1 MKLSELKNG
10 QKAIIL
16 KVEGSGNFRKRILE
30 MGFVQGKEIEVIQS
44 APLKDPIYYKILD
57 YSVSLRKQEAE
68 MIEVTPIF
76 EVEKD
81 NYFEDIKNNLEIS
94 GDILTPFS
102 RKTVANSDIKTKIKV
117 ALVGNPNSGKTSLF
131 NIVSGAH
138 EHVGNYSGVTI
149 SSKTGYLKYGDYR
162 IEVVDLPGAYS
173 LSAYSPEEIYIREE
187 LTGKNKPDIV
197 INIVDTSNLERNLFL
212 SLQLKEMGLPIV
224 MALNMYDEFSNKK
237 EFLNYP
243 KLGKLLGIPMV
254 PTVSRTGLG
263 VGALFDTIVKIWT
276 AIQEN
281 DEKYLDKE
289 SGLIRPINI
298 NYGNTLE
305 PIIKELEAK
314 ITKHLEIKD
323 EVYSRYLAVKL
334 IEGDRELE
342 NSIMNLYS
350 KGAFIISAKNFALK
364 SLNESKGEN
373 YAETIITDQ
382 RYGYIAGALK
392 ETYIPNRK
400 HKTTI
405 SDKIDSILTH
415 KIWGF
420 PIFLLIMFIMFY
432 ATFEIGKYPQEWIEN
447 LVALFGEW
455 VSSIIPQGPFN
466 DLLVKGV
473 IDGVGGVIVF
483 LPNILILYL
492 FISLMEDTGY
502 MARTAFLMDKLMHK
516 MGLHGKSFISLIM
529 GFGCNVP
536 AIMSTRTI
544 ESRKSRLTTILVL
557 PFMSCS
563 ARLPV
568 YILFAGVLFPN
579 YSALVL
585 LSMYVIGIIIAVLS
599 ARLLQSVHFK
609 KEDTPFVME
618 LPPYRMP
625 TSKSILIHMWSRAWQ
640 YLRKMGTVILLASI
654 SVWFLGYFPRN
665 EVVDNQFAE
674 QIEIIENSNLD
685 QKTKDLQK
693 FEAEK
698 VHNIKHQE
706 QSYIGRMGKLSE
718 PIIEPLGFDW
728 KMGVSLMSGL
738 VAKEIVVSTMGVI
751 YTGDGSEDNA
761 VLSEK
766 ILTEKRADGS
776 NSFTPLIAFSFM
788 LFVLIYFPCTA
799 TIIAIAKEAG
809 SWKYGLFSI
818 FYSCTLAYIV
828 SLLVYQ
834 IGSRIF

>member
-102 RKTVANSDIKTKIKV
+102 RKTIANSDIKTKIKV

-173 LSAYSPEEIYIREE
+173 LSAYSLEEIYIREE

-263 VGALFDTIVKIWT
+263 VGALFDTIVRVWT
-276 AIQEN
+276 AIQDN

-298 NYGNTLE
+298 NYGNILE

-382 RYGYIAGALK
+382 KYGYIAGALK

-400 HKTTI
+400 HKATI

-665 EVVDNQFAE
+665 KVVDNQFAQ

>member
-94 GDILTPFS
+94 DDILTPFS
-102 RKTVANSDIKTKIKV
+102 RKTIANSDIKTKIKV

-224 MALNMYDEFSNKK
+224 MALNMYDEFSSKK

-243 KLGKLLGIPMV
+243 KLGTLLGIPMV

-447 LVALFGEW
+447 LVAIFGEW
-455 VSSIIPQGPFN
+455 VSSIIPPGPFN

-665 EVVDNQFAE
+665 EVVDKQFAE